1 MRRLLKQR
9 QYSLKG
15 NRKHLEAGADHP
27 DRDRPFEYLKTQ
39 KGAFQSKGGPIL
51 SVDTKKKELIGN
63 FKNAGQTWN
72 RKAPEVNVHDFPS
85 QAEARAVPYG
95 IYDLTHNRGS
105 LVLGDSA
112 DTPEFA
118 VDAWVT
124 GWENEGKH
132 HSPLRPRG

>member
-1 MRRLLKQR
+1 MSARKGTRSPLRRLSRDLRKAGYSVSPPTVRRLLKQR

-27 DRDRPFEYLKTQ
+27 DRDRLFEYLKTQ

-63 FKNAGQTWN
+63 FTNAGQTWN

-85 QAEARAVPYG
+85 QAEARAVP
-95 IYDLTHNRGS
+95 
-105 LVLGDSA
+105 
-112 DTPEFA
+112 
-118 VDAWVT
+118 
-124 GWENEGKH
+124 
-132 HSPLRPRG
+132 